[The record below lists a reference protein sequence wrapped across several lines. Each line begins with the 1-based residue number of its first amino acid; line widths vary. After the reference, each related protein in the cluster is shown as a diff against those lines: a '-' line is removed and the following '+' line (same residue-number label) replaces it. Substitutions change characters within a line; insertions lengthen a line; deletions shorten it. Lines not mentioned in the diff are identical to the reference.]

1 MRTLKIVG
9 IIAILLF
16 NFQLKAQDQDK
27 IKKTPEEKAK
37 NQTKAINKVCN
48 LTDEQFPKV
57 EKIILTSNLKLNEL
71 KSNKPTQRGEKIK
84 EFQAIKENQDAEMK
98 QILSSEQF
106 MKYQKLLNEQI
117 EKIRERGKGK
127 RDGIIENLEN

>member
-57 EKIILTSNLKLNEL
+57 EKIILTSNFKLNEL

-98 QILSSEQF
+98 QILSPEQF
-106 MKYQKLLNEQI
+106 VKYQKLLNEQI

-127 RDGIIENLEN
+127 RDEIIENLEN

>member
-71 KSNKPTQRGEKIK
+71 KSSKPTQRGQKIK

-98 QILSSEQF
+98 QILSPEQF
-106 MKYQKLLNEQI
+106 VKYQKLLNEQI

-127 RDGIIENLEN
+127 RDEIIENLEN

>member
-16 NFQLKAQDQDK
+16 NFQLKAQDQEK

-57 EKIILTSNLKLNEL
+57 EKIILNSNLKLNEL
-71 KSNKPTQRGEKIK
+71 KSSKPTQRGQKIK

-98 QILSSEQF
+98 QILSPEQF
-106 MKYQKLLNEQI
+106 VKYQKLLNEQI

-127 RDGIIENLEN
+127 RDEIIENLEN

>member
-16 NFQLKAQDQDK
+16 NFQLKAQDQEK

-57 EKIILTSNLKLNEL
+57 EKIILNSNLKLNEL
-71 KSNKPTQRGEKIK
+71 KSSKPTQRGQKIK

-98 QILSSEQF
+98 QILSPEQF
-106 MKYQKLLNEQI
+106 VKYQKLLNEQL

>member
-16 NFQLKAQDQDK
+16 NFQLKAQDQEK

-57 EKIILTSNLKLNEL
+57 EKIILNSNLKLNEL
-71 KSNKPTQRGEKIK
+71 KSSKPTQRGQKIK

-98 QILSSEQF
+98 QILSPEQF
-106 MKYQKLLNEQI
+106 VKYQKLLNEQL

-127 RDGIIENLEN
+127 RDEIIENLEN